1 MALLSLGQRCV
12 LPSGLGAS
20 TLLFYDQTSPNGTTV
35 AVGQPIAAVIFT
47 LRVIALYNR
56 NQLVLRAL
64 YLLLFLCWTSSFG
77 FTLHT
82 LIRITPTIYYS
93 PVYHACVTDTPLSLV
108 AGVFLGPAL
117 FESTLFLLTLSRAIL
132 YTRQMR
138 VLSNFQTPFLT
149 TLYRDGFYYFLAVV
163 AVHLWNV
170 IAYWTQP
177 VKGNYMGT
185 HFAWTVMT
193 VMSSRVYLNLVRAAY
208 GGDEDEDEDEDE
220 NDEERE
226 DTGGGRGLST
236 TTTTAGLRHP
246 QRKRQWIRC
255 STATAVP
262 MQEFGVSPERRG
274 RGGRDPSSLEERGLH
289 QHQRH
294 QQLVTLPPPPP
305 MATTTTIEADFKDAD
320 DDSTKQPP

>member
-1 MALLSLGQRCV
+1 
-12 LPSGLGAS
+12 
-20 TLLFYDQTSPNGTTV
+20 
-35 AVGQPIAAVIFT
+35 
-47 LRVIALYNR
+47 
-56 NQLVLRAL
+56 
-64 YLLLFLCWTSSFG
+64 
-77 FTLHT
+77 
-82 LIRITPTIYYS
+82 
-93 PVYHACVTDTPLSLV
+93 
-108 AGVFLGPAL
+108 
-117 FESTLFLLTLSRAIL
+117 
-132 YTRQMR
+132 MR

-208 GGDEDEDEDEDE
+208 GGDDEDDEDED
-220 NDEERE
+220 DEEDGEEGE

-236 TTTTAGLRHP
+236 TATTTMAGLRHP

-262 MQEFGVSPERRG
+262 MQEFGVSPRREG
-274 RGGRDPSSLEERGLH
+274 GGRDASLEERGFH
-289 QHQRH
+289 QQQRQRH
-294 QQLVTLPPPPP
+294 QQLVTFPPPPP
-305 MATTTTIEADFKDAD
+305 MATTTTIEADFNDPD
-320 DDSTKQPP
+320 DDSTKQPT